1 MPKFQSH
8 WRIILLNLLVL
19 TFERDSYI
27 FMFLNDL
34 NLTYQR
40 LTGFVMSFDFITIVL
55 VPWEK
60 FLLCYTFI
68 RLISAFWDQI
78 SILIV
83 GYVTTW
89 SRGSHQLVSV
99 YPNIDKYLYNFL
111 VKFQLYLTVWFGVIL
126 SSVILD
132 NKIIYAAI

>member
-34 NLTYQR
+34 NLTYRR

-68 RLISAFWDQI
+68 RPISTFRDQI

-126 SSVILD
+126 SSVTLD

>member
-68 RLISAFWDQI
+68 RPISAFWDQI